1 MRHPTRRLADVLV
14 PVDCGSGSHGCT
26 ACKYAVCRRMG
37 TLMELV
43 RASGRKR
50 GGEGDGL
57 TCNGVLDELDDART
71 PFFSCTCRWRSRL
84 SPPEQARMETAMSS
98 LFFPRATE
106 LPGIGQKELLSLGI
120 HPRKVSRAHHFSFTR
135 IGEPLSRL
143 PRRPVSP
150 CAAIP
155 FIDPL

>member
-1 MRHPTRRLADVLV
+1 MRHPTRRRADELA

-50 GGEGDGL
+50 GDGVGL
-57 TCNGVLDELDDART
+57 TCNGVLEEPDDART
-71 PFFSCTCRWRSRL
+71 PFFSCTCRCRSRL
-84 SPPEQARMETAMSS
+84 SPPEQARMETAVSS

-120 HPRKVSRAHHFSFTR
+120 TIHPRKVSRAHHFSFTR
-135 IGEPLSRL
+135 RTTLPTPPSSRISL
-143 PRRPVSP
+143 RCDS
-150 CAAIP
+150 
-155 FIDPL
+155 LY